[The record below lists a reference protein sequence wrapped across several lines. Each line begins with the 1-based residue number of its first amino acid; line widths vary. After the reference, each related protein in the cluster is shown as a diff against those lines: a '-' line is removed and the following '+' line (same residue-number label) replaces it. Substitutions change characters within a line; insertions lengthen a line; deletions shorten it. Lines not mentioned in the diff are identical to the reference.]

1 MVVSIMRSY
10 GVLMNPFDKYEAQN
24 IALKGD
30 LSILSV
36 IHQPEEF
43 PHREPQIN
51 TTVKSLGRYGRT
63 RYIKITGREN
73 DIKRFIPAIEQ
84 NPDEFRKEVERNST
98 SKVRIMS
105 IDQTIEV

>member
-10 GVLMNPFDKYEAQN
+10 GVLMNPFDKYETQN

-51 TTVKSLGRYGRT
+51 TMVASLSGLIRGFSANNLLIYGKTGLNQPIVPYQRKS
-63 RYIKITGREN
+63 
-73 DIKRFIPAIEQ
+73 
-84 NPDEFRKEVERNST
+84 S
-98 SKVRIMS
+98 
-105 IDQTIEV
+105 